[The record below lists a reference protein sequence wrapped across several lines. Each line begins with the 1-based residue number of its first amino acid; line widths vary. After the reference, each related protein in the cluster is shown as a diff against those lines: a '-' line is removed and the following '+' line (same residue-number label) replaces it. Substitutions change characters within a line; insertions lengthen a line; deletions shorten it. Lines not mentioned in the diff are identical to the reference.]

1 MSNCWLRLPLEL
13 FGNAL
18 KNGANAATVA
28 AVANDALFDDSN
40 ELALIVTADD
50 DDDDDDPL
58 ESDTFESLSAAC
70 SLDCSLFVIC
80 SLLLLSIISLSLL
93 LLLLLLFGVD
103 RLANKELAAAAA
115 AAAATTAALR
125 SVDTGLDEDDGCCC

>member
-80 SLLLLSIISLSLL
+80 SLLLLSIMIFSLTNYFKRYEQSFLKKYFL
-93 LLLLLLFGVD
+93 NHLFF
-103 RLANKELAAAAA
+103 LK
-115 AAAATTAALR
+115 
-125 SVDTGLDEDDGCCC
+125 